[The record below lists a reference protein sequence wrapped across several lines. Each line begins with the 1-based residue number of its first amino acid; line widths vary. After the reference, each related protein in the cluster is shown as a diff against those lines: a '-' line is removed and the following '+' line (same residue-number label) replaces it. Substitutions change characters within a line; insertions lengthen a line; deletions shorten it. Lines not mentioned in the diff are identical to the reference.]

1 MYSIVK
7 RYCENENTNG
17 LMLLDMPTGS
27 GKTYSVIKYIF
38 DAVQDSTNTRK
49 FFFITTLKKNLPE
62 EDMRRHFEEAG
73 QLQKFKDLFLRV
85 DSNFESVITGFLP
98 EVIKAIP
105 AEIKKTDEYK
115 SLEQYINLVRDLRTE
130 KKRNLKSAL
139 LAAEDSLRKDAE
151 PRFRRM
157 LQTLIAKKFTKV
169 EDRLQAIKTEKEW
182 QWIAA
187 LYPSVFMK
195 DRQIIQA

>member
-1 MYSIVK
+1 M
-7 RYCENENTNG
+7 
-17 LMLLDMPTGS
+17 
-27 GKTYSVIKYIF
+27 
-38 DAVQDSTNTRK
+38 
-49 FFFITTLKKNLPE
+49 
-62 EDMRRHFEEAG
+62 
-73 QLQKFKDLFLRV
+73 
-85 DSNFESVITGFLP
+85 
-98 EVIKAIP
+98 IKAIP

-157 LQTLIAKKFTKV
+157 LQPLIAKKFTKV

-195 DRQIIQA
+195 DRQIIFMSMDKFLSLNSTIVEPSTMLYNSDLIDNAVIFIDEFDATKETVL